1 MSDTAHWWEP
11 LHPDAFWPQGAPQ
24 AYTTSAYVAAFGLSG
39 YVPCRSPD
47 REPGYEK
54 IALFV
59 DQQGVPTHAARQL
72 SADYW
77 TSKLGPF
84 IDIEHELT
92 ALEGH
97 EYGQIFVI
105 LRRRVTRLSAAM
117 KLVHSIIDWVR
128 RRLGY

>member
-1 MSDTAHWWEP
+1 MSDTARWWWP
-11 LHPDAFWPQGAPQ
+11 LNQDAFWPQGAPQ
-24 AYTTSAYVAAFGLSG
+24 ALTTSAFVAAFGLYG
-39 YVPCRSPD
+39 YMPCRSPD

-59 DQQGVPTHAARQL
+59 DQQCAPTHAARQL